1 MAAVSRGAFAAAL
14 AAPRARVRRRPL
26 AGVRRPSGLVV
37 ASSTADADLSSS
49 GAIGA
54 LDDRAADRA
63 TSVAAEAGMSPE
75 DAIVAMA
82 TLEGHVP
89 GLARRVH
96 AIRPADLALALRHPA
111 AARAFADAA
120 RRVLPDSDCS
130 RVVAANPAWI
140 HPGAP
145 LDDLE
150 ARVEDFRAACPQLDV
165 DAVVTDYPALLDIPN
180 VSRLMDALAARCLGE
195 CDVDR
200 VEDARRR
207 VANEP
212 NCLIGIAEAEEMI
225 EDALG
230 MTWVIESRSGRN
242 GPRGTSE
249 TIIRWKE
256 T

>member
-1 MAAVSRGAFAAAL
+1 
-14 AAPRARVRRRPL
+14 
-26 AGVRRPSGLVV
+26 
-37 ASSTADADLSSS
+37 
-49 GAIGA
+49 
-54 LDDRAADRA
+54 
-63 TSVAAEAGMSPE
+63 MSPE
-75 DAIVAMA
+75 DAIAAMA

-89 GLARRVH
+89 GLARRVQGS
-96 AIRPADLALALRHPA
+96 APRTSRLRPAPRTA
-111 AARAFADAA
+111 AARARTPRAEAP
-120 RRVLPDSDCS
+120 RRGLL

-242 GPRGTSE
+242 GPGAHREHRMEGDVTPS
-249 TIIRWKE
+249 
-256 T
+256 